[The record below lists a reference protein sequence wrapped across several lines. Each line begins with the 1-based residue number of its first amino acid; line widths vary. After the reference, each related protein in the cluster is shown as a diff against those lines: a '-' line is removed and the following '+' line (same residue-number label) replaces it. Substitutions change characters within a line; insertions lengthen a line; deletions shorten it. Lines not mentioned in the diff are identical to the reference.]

1 MFTEADDNP
10 SVLIPQKGVNYIM
23 HMNMPR
29 RTGKNYI
36 CRSKFILYNE
46 RVQARKSE
54 KSDRTTALEY
64 VFIRNVPRSNLGL
77 AIN

>member
-1 MFTEADDNP
+1 
-10 SVLIPQKGVNYIM
+10 
-23 HMNMPR
+23 MPR

-64 VFIRNVPRSNLGL
+64 VFIRIVPRSNLGL